1 MSFFGRHDERLSQ
14 VPKPSKPQLLDSD
27 TEEEEALPV
36 PAVRKSKA
44 GVGRGGKR
52 PGPALPG
59 GRGKKSKAAEAQELD
74 QEFDRLLEEAPS
86 KGKGKGRGKKTSRPQ
101 LQLLDQDSDTEEEAA
116 LAPPVRKNKAGGRG
130 RN

>member
-1 MSFFGRHDERLSQ
+1 MSSLGRHDDRLSQ

-27 TEEEEALPV
+27 TEEDEEEDALPV

-44 GVGRGGKR
+44 GVGRGGEG

-59 GRGKKSKAAEAQELD
+59 GKKSKAARSKELD
-74 QEFDRLLEEAPS
+74 QEFDRLLQEAP
-86 KGKGKGRGKKTSRPQ
+86 GKGKGRGKKTARPQ
-101 LQLLDQDSDTEEEAA
+101 QLLDQDSDTEEEGA

-130 RN
+130 EK